1 MLKHKDPEVQYIIDF
16 LESQRDY
23 AVSQAAVHFRDK
35 IELVNKIKELEQIV
49 SKMESQNVVKMSGK
63 KEIKS

>member
-35 IELVNKIKELEQIV
+35 IELVNKIKELEQTV
-49 SKMESQNVVKMSGK
+49 SKMESQNVVKLSGE
-63 KEIKS
+63 KENKS

>member
-49 SKMESQNVVKMSGK
+49 SKMESQNVVKISGK
-63 KEIKS
+63 KENKS

>member
-1 MLKHKDPEVQYIIDF
+1 MLKHTDPEVQYIIDF

-35 IELVNKIKELEQIV
+35 VDLINKVKELESVV
-49 SKMESQNVVKMSGK
+49 SKMESQNVVKLSEK
-63 KEIKS
+63 KENKS

>member
-35 IELVNKIKELEQIV
+35 IELVNKIKELEQTV
-49 SKMESQNVVKMSGK
+49 SKMESQNVVKLS
-63 KEIKS
+63 EN